1 VTVEAAPILANPD
14 DFDSINGRTGGT
26 TASVL
31 INDTLNGAIVNPT
44 DVTLTQVDPDPSS
57 PLTLNANG
65 TITIAANTPA
75 GTYELEYRICEILN
89 PSNCSTAIAT
99 VTVEAAPIVANPD
112 DFDSING
119 RTGGTTASVLI
130 NDTLNGTPVNPAD
143 VTLSLVDGDSELTLN
158 ANGTITIAPNTPAGT
173 YELEYRICENLNAGN
188 CSTAIA
194 TVTVEAAPILANPD
208 DFDSING
215 RIGGTTA
222 SVLINDTLNGA
233 IVNPTDVTLTQ
244 VDPDPSSPLTLNAN
258 GTITIAPNTPA
269 GTYELEYRI
278 CENLNPSNCST
289 AIATVTVEAAPIVAN
304 PDDFDSINGR
314 TGGTTASVLIND
326 TLNGTPVNPTDVTL
340 SLVDGDSELTLSAN
354 GTITIAPN
362 TPSGTYELEY
372 RICENLNS
380 GNCSTA
386 IATVTVE
393 AAPIVANPDDFDS
406 INGRIGGTTA
416 SVLINDTLNGAIV
429 NPTDVTLTQVDPDPS
444 SPLTLNAN
452 GTISIAA
459 NTPAGTYELEYSIC
473 ENLNPSN
480 CSTAIATV
488 TVEAAPIVANPDDF
502 DSINGRTGGTTASV
516 LINDTLNGTP
526 VNPADVTLSLVD
538 GDSELTL
545 NANGTITIA
554 PNTPSGTYE
563 LEYRICENLNSGNC
577 STAIATVTVEA
588 APILANPDDFDS
600 INGRI
605 GGTTASVLINDTL
618 NGIQVNPTDVTL
630 SLVDGDSELTL
641 NSDGTI
647 GIAPNTPAGT
657 YELEYRICE
666 NLNPSNCSTAIAT
679 VTVEAAPIVAN
690 PDNFDSINGRIGG
703 TTASVLINDTLNGA
717 IVNPTDVTLS
727 LVDGDSELT
736 LNANGTISVLPNTP
750 AGTYELEYRIC
761 ENLNPSNCST
771 AIATVTVEAAPIVAN
786 PDDFDSINGR
796 IGGTTA
802 SVLINDTLNGAIVNP
817 ADVTLSLV

>member
-1 VTVEAAPILANPD
+1 
-14 DFDSINGRTGGT
+14 
-26 TASVL
+26 
-31 INDTLNGAIVNPT
+31 
-44 DVTLTQVDPDPSS
+44 
-57 PLTLNANG
+57 
-65 TITIAANTPA
+65 
-75 GTYELEYRICEILN
+75 
-89 PSNCSTAIAT
+89 
-99 VTVEAAPIVANPD
+99 
-112 DFDSING
+112 SING

-130 NDTLNGTPVNPAD
+130 NDTLNGTPVNPTD

-173 YELEYRICENLNAGN
+173 YELEYRICENLNPGN

-222 SVLINDTLNGA
+222 SVLINDTLNG
-233 IVNPTDVTLTQ
+233 
-244 VDPDPSSPLTLNAN
+244 
-258 GTITIAPNTPA
+258 
-269 GTYELEYRI
+269 
-278 CENLNPSNCST
+278 
-289 AIATVTVEAAPIVAN
+289 
-304 PDDFDSINGR
+304 
-314 TGGTTASVLIND
+314 
-326 TLNGTPVNPTDVTL
+326 
-340 SLVDGDSELTLSAN
+340 
-354 GTITIAPN
+354 
-362 TPSGTYELEY
+362 
-372 RICENLNS
+372 
-380 GNCSTA
+380 
-386 IATVTVE
+386 
-393 AAPIVANPDDFDS
+393 
-406 INGRIGGTTA
+406 
-416 SVLINDTLNGAIV
+416 
-429 NPTDVTLTQVDPDPS
+429 
-444 SPLTLNAN
+444 
-452 GTISIAA
+452 
-459 NTPAGTYELEYSIC
+459 
-473 ENLNPSN
+473 
-480 CSTAIATV
+480 
-488 TVEAAPIVANPDDF
+488 
-502 DSINGRTGGTTASV
+502 
-516 LINDTLNGTP
+516 TP

-545 NANGTITIA
+545 NSDGTISIA
-554 PNTPSGTYE
+554 PNTPSGSYE
-563 LEYRICENLNSGNC
+563 LEYRICEILNPGNC

-588 APILANPDDFDS
+588 APILANPDNFDS

-641 NSDGTI
+641 NANGTI
-647 GIAPNTPAGT
+647 SIAPNTPAGT

-703 TTASVLINDTLNGA
+703 TTASVLINDTLNG
-717 IVNPTDVTLS
+717 IQVNPADVTLS

-736 LNANGTISVLPNTP
+736 LNADGTITIAPNTP
-750 AGTYELEYRIC
+750 TGTYELEYRIC

-796 IGGTTA
+796 TGGTTA

-817 ADVTLSLV
+817 ADITLSLVDGDSELTLNSDGTISIAPNTPSGSYELEYRICEILNPGNCSTAIATVTVEAAPILANPDNFDSINGRIGGTTASVLINDTLNGVIVNPADITLSLVDGDSELTLNSGGTISIAPNTPAGTYELEYRICENLNSGNCSTAIATVTVEAALIVANPDDFDSVNGRTGGTTASVLINDTLNGTPVNPTDVTLTQVDPDPSSPLTLNANGTITIAPNTPAGTYELEYSICENLNPSNCSTAIATVTVEAAPILANPDDFDSINGRTGGNTASVLIND